1 MIYLHGLPDL
11 WKHPRAAPLCLTG
24 VKAQLQGSEETTRP
38 RREQEYGGKHC
49 AHELLEGTVTCDEKT
64 QKTSQQAFPCLDQRS
79 ANNNELGTR
88 VHCYVDTE
96 TDLVPSSRLQTYQQ
110 ADA

>member
-11 WKHPRAAPLCLTG
+11 WKHPRSAPLCLTG

-38 RREQEYGGKHC
+38 RREQEHGGKLC
-49 AHELLEGTVTCDEKT
+49 AHELLEWTVIRNEKT
-64 QKTSQQAFPCLDQRS
+64 QKRTQEASPCLDQRS
-79 ANNNELGTR
+79 AHNKELGTR